1 MLLPGRR
8 GIPPDRRT
16 GALSLQR
23 QFAPRLRHL
32 HWYEIAL
39 IGVVAMALCIYLPI
53 VVKRSAVQGFGDV
66 QVFFRAGWAVWTGY
80 PLYEV
85 ADHHGW
91 TYHYPPFFALLMGPF
106 GHPLEGYPRPSWA
119 LPLPASVAVWYAL
132 SAAVLLIAVDWWAR
146 ALERDAPPLR
156 QRDWNAWWMLRVAPV
171 AILMPYI
178 GDGFGRGQPTALVL
192 LTMVGFLVLYA
203 RGQVYAAACALAL
216 GFTIKLFPLVLLL
229 FPVLRRDVRTVLAV
243 AGFSSVFLFVVP
255 ALCLGPAEVIK
266 LYTAMWTEHLSGI
279 FTGAPNDKIA
289 AEITFT
295 SYDMLSIGAMLARI
309 AAGGLPAEDKLPL
322 FATLGQLAFDAVF
335 IGALVWIGHGRFWRL
350 NGPQPRMSDAVLI
363 GGAVVCASLPLV
375 LSVSQPNYVAFVAP
389 LVAVVLFDAWRR
401 SGETKLVTLLVLWGC
416 VMWIGMFGT
425 EGGVWEPLR
434 TIGLATPAIAVL
446 LLSLIHI

>member
-1 MLLPGRR
+1 MPG
-8 GIPPDRRT
+8 
-16 GALSLQR
+16 
-23 QFAPRLRHL
+23 QFAPRLRQL

-39 IGVVAMALCIYLPI
+39 IGVVALALCIYLPI
-53 VVKRSAVQGFGDV
+53 VVKRSALQGFGDV

-106 GHPLEGYPRPSWA
+106 GYPLEGYPRPSWA
-119 LPLPASVAVWYAL
+119 LPLQTSVAVWYAF
-132 SAAVLLIAVDWWAR
+132 SAALLLIAVDWWAR
-146 ALERDAPPLR
+146 ALERDAPPLG
-156 QRDWNAWWMLRVAPV
+156 QRAWNAWWMLRIGPL

-178 GDGFGRGQPTALVL
+178 GDGLGRGQPTALVL

-203 RGQVYAAACALAL
+203 KGRVYSAAFALAL
-216 GFTIKLFPLVLLL
+216 GFTIKLFPIVLLL
-229 FPVLRRDVRTVLAV
+229 FPILRRDVRTVAAV
-243 AGFSSVFLFVVP
+243 AGFSAFFLFVVP
-255 ALCLGPAEVIK
+255 VLCLGPAEVIK
-266 LYTAMWTEHLSGI
+266 LYVAMWTEHLSGI

-335 IGALVWIGHGRFWRL
+335 ISALVWVGHGRFWRL
-350 NGPQPRMSDAVLI
+350 DGPQPQMSEAVLI
-363 GGAVVCASLPLV
+363 CGAVLCASLPLV

-389 LVAVVLFDAWRR
+389 LVAVVLWDAWRR
-401 SGETKLVTLLVLWGC
+401 SGETTLVTFLVLWAC

-434 TIGLATPAIAVL
+434 VIGLATPAIAVL
-446 LLSLIHI
+446 LGCGLVCLRRAR